1 MSTVI
6 GVGAA
11 KLAGSQIDLKTFKTI
26 NLGTGLKTA
35 DDFRKSLWDSG
46 NKVSSEAN
54 GILGNYAFTF
64 TVAVK
69 KIKIDL
75 AIKSV
80 GELGFK
86 DGATRQRIY
95 GRANELGLD
104 LCPAEVGP
112 QLRLQYKDQPEEEQ
126 LIVAMNPIADSGGAL
141 ELFLVGRYGSVLW
154 LYGYYDDPGLVWCAG
169 HRFVFTR
176 RRK

>member
-1 MSTVI
+1 MSTI
-6 GVGAA
+6 IRVGAA
-11 KLAGSQIDLKTFKTI
+11 KLACPQIDLKIFKTI

-35 DDFRKSLWDSG
+35 DDFRKSLRDSG

-54 GILGNYAFTF
+54 GILGNPAF

-80 GELGFK
+80 YELGFK
-86 DGATRQRIY
+86 GGAIRQQIY

-112 QLRLQYKDQPEEEQ
+112 QLRLQYKDQPEEEH
-126 LIVAMNPIADSGGAL
+126 LIVAMNPIADSDGAL
-141 ELFLVGRYGSVLW
+141 ELFLVERDDSGLW
-154 LYGYYDDPGLVWCAG
+154 LCGYYVHPGLIWNAAF
-169 HRFVFTR
+169 RFVFA

>member
-1 MSTVI
+1 MGTI
-6 GVGAA
+6 IKVGAA
-11 KLAGSQIDLKTFKTI
+11 KLAGPQIDLKIFKTI
-26 NLGTGLKTA
+26 NLRTGLKTA
-35 DDFRKSLWDSG
+35 DDFRKSLRDSG
-46 NKVSSEAN
+46 NKVSSGAN
-54 GILGNYAFTF
+54 GILGNSAF

-80 GELGFK
+80 DELGFK

-112 QLRLQYKDQPEEEQ
+112 QLRLQYKDQPEEEH

-141 ELFLVGRYGSVLW
+141 ELFSVKRNDSGLW
-154 LYGYYDDPGLVWCAG
+154 LDGYFFNPGNIWYA
-169 HRFVFTR
+169 HYRFVFA

>member
-35 DDFRKSLWDSG
+35 DDFRKSLRDSG

-54 GILGNYAFTF
+54 GILGNPAF

-80 GELGFK
+80 DELGFK

-112 QLRLQYKDQPEEEQ
+112 QLRLQYKDQPEEER
-126 LIVAMNPIADSGGAL
+126 LIVAMNPIAGSGGAL
-141 ELFLVGRYGSVLW
+141 EMFIVGRYASGLW
-154 LYGYYDDPGLVWCAG
+154 LLSCYDYPGLIWSAG
-169 HRFVFTR
+169 SRFVFA

>member
-1 MSTVI
+1 MGTIIRVC
-6 GVGAA
+6 AA
-11 KLAGSQIDLKTFKTI
+11 KLAGPQIDLKIFKTI

-54 GILGNYAFTF
+54 GILGNSAF

-80 GELGFK
+80 DELGFK
-86 DGATRQRIY
+86 DGATRKRIY

-112 QLRLQYKDQPEEEQ
+112 QLRLQYKDQPEKEN
-126 LIVAMNPIADSGGAL
+126 LIVAMNPIAGSGGAL
-141 ELFLVGRYGSVLW
+141 GLFLVGRGASGLW
-154 LYGYYDDPGLVWCAG
+154 LGGGCVFPGGIWFAG
-169 HRFVFTR
+169 LRFVFAR

>member
-1 MSTVI
+1 MGTI
-6 GVGAA
+6 IRVGAA
-11 KLAGSQIDLKTFKTI
+11 KLAGPQIDLKIFKTI

-35 DDFRKSLWDSG
+35 DDFRKSLRDSG
-46 NKVSSEAN
+46 NKVSSGAN
-54 GILGNYAFTF
+54 GILGNSAF

-80 GELGFK
+80 DELGFK

-112 QLRLQYKDQPEEEQ
+112 QLRLQYKDQPEGER
-126 LIVAMNPIADSGGAL
+126 LIVAMNPITVSGGVL
-141 ELFLVGRYGSVLW
+141 LLFSVGRGGSGLW
-154 LYGYYDDPGLVWCAG
+154 LSSYYDYPGSIWRADD
-169 HRFVFTR
+169 RFVFA

>member
-35 DDFRKSLWDSG
+35 DDFRKSLRDSG

-54 GILGNYAFTF
+54 GILGNSAF

-80 GELGFK
+80 DELGFK
-86 DGATRQRIY
+86 DGATRKRIY

-112 QLRLQYKDQPEEEQ
+112 QLRLQYKDQPEEEH
-126 LIVAMNPIADSGGAL
+126 LIVAMNPIAGSGGAL
-141 ELFLVGRYGSVLW
+141 RLFSVERYDSGLW
-154 LYGYYDDPGLVWCAG
+154 LDGHYGNPGGLWSAG
-169 HRFVFTR
+169 NRFVFA

>member
-1 MSTVI
+1 MGTII

-11 KLAGSQIDLKTFKTI
+11 KLAGPQIDLKTFKTI

-35 DDFRKSLWDSG
+35 DDFRKSLRDSG

-54 GILGNYAFTF
+54 GILGNPAF

-69 KIKIDL
+69 KIRIDL
-75 AIKSV
+75 VIKSV
-80 GELGFK
+80 GEIGFK
-86 DGATRQRIY
+86 GGATRKQIY

-112 QLRLQYKDQPEEEQ
+112 QLRLQYKDQPEGER

-141 ELFLVGRYGSVLW
+141 LLFLVERHASGLLLLS
-154 LYGYYDDPGLVWCAG
+154 YYDSPGDLWGAG
-169 HRFVFTR
+169 NRFVFAR

>member
-1 MSTVI
+1 MGTI
-6 GVGAA
+6 IRVGAA
-11 KLAGSQIDLKTFKTI
+11 KLAGPQIDLKIFKTI
-26 NLGTGLKTA
+26 NLRTGLKTA
-35 DDFRKSLWDSG
+35 DDFRKSLRDSG
-46 NKVSSEAN
+46 NKVSSGAN
-54 GILGNYAFTF
+54 GILGNSAF

-80 GELGFK
+80 DELGFK

-112 QLRLQYKDQPEEEQ
+112 QLRLQYKDQPEEER
-126 LIVAMNPIADSGGAL
+126 LIVAMNPIAGSGGAL
-141 ELFLVGRYGSVLW
+141 EMFIVWRDASGLW
-154 LYGYYDDPGLVWCAG
+154 LGCGYDYPGDIWFAG
-169 HRFVFTR
+169 LRFVFA

>member
-1 MSTVI
+1 MGKI
-6 GVGAA
+6 IRVGAA
-11 KLAGSQIDLKTFKTI
+11 KLAGPQIDLKIFKTI

-35 DDFRKSLWDSG
+35 DDFRKSLLDSG

-54 GILGNYAFTF
+54 GILGNPAF
-64 TVAVK
+64 TVAVE

-80 GELGFK
+80 DELGFK
-86 DGATRQRIY
+86 DGAIRQQIY

-126 LIVAMNPIADSGGAL
+126 LIVAMNPIAGSGGAL
-141 ELFLVGRYGSVLW
+141 FLFYVERCASGLW
-154 LYGYYDDPGLVWCAG
+154 LGGFCGDPGRIWHADY
-169 HRFVFTR
+169 RFVFA

>member
-11 KLAGSQIDLKTFKTI
+11 KLAGQQIDLKTFKTI

-35 DDFRKSLWDSG
+35 DYFRKSLRDSG

-54 GILGNYAFTF
+54 GILGNYAFT
-64 TVAVK
+64 VAVK

-80 GELGFK
+80 GEIGFK
-86 DGATRQRIY
+86 DGATRQKIY

-126 LIVAMNPIADSGGAL
+126 LIVAMNPIAVSGGAL
-141 ELFLVGRYGSVLW
+141 ELFFVERDDSGLW
-154 LYGYYDDPGLVWCAG
+154 LGGFCGDPGRILHADY
-169 HRFVFTR
+169 RFVFA

>member
-35 DDFRKSLWDSG
+35 DDFRKSLRDSG

-54 GILGNYAFTF
+54 GILGNSAF

-80 GELGFK
+80 DELGFK
-86 DGATRQRIY
+86 GGAIRQQIY

-112 QLRLQYKDQPEEEQ
+112 QLRLQYKDQPEEEH

-141 ELFLVGRYGSVLW
+141 LLFLVERHASGLLLLS
-154 LYGYYDDPGLVWCAG
+154 YYDSPGDLWGAG
-169 HRFVFTR
+169 NRFVFAR

>member
-1 MSTVI
+1 MGTI
-6 GVGAA
+6 IRVGAA
-11 KLAGSQIDLKTFKTI
+11 KLAGPQIDLKIFKTI

-35 DDFRKSLWDSG
+35 DDFRKSLRDSG

-54 GILGNYAFTF
+54 GILGNPAF

-69 KIKIDL
+69 KIRIDL
-75 AIKSV
+75 VIKSV
-80 GELGFK
+80 GEIGFK
-86 DGATRQRIY
+86 GGATRKQIY

-112 QLRLQYKDQPEEEQ
+112 QLRLQYKDQPEEEH
-126 LIVAMNPIADSGGAL
+126 LIVAMNPIAVSGGAL
-141 ELFLVGRYGSVLW
+141 GLFGVGRRGSGLW
-154 LYGYYDDPGLVWCAG
+154 LRSYYGGPGLIWGADF
-169 HRFVFTR
+169 RFVFA

>member
-54 GILGNYAFTF
+54 GILGNSAF

-80 GELGFK
+80 DELGFK

-126 LIVAMNPIADSGGAL
+126 LIVAMNPITVSGGVL
-141 ELFLVGRYGSVLW
+141 LLFSVGRGGSGLW
-154 LYGYYDDPGLVWCAG
+154 LDGYYDFPGNICYAG
-169 HRFVFTR
+169 LRFVFA

>member
-1 MSTVI
+1 MGTI
-6 GVGAA
+6 IRVGAA
-11 KLAGSQIDLKTFKTI
+11 KLAGPQIDLKIFKTI

-35 DDFRKSLWDSG
+35 DDFRKSLRDSG

-54 GILGNYAFTF
+54 GILGNSAF

-80 GELGFK
+80 DELGFK

-112 QLRLQYKDQPEEEQ
+112 QLRLQYKDQPEEER
-126 LIVAMNPIADSGGAL
+126 LIVAMNPIAGSGGAL
-141 ELFLVGRYGSVLW
+141 EMFIVWRDASGLW
-154 LYGYYDDPGLVWCAG
+154 LGCGYDYPGDIWFAG
-169 HRFVFTR
+169 LRFVFA

>member
-1 MSTVI
+1 MGTI
-6 GVGAA
+6 IRVGAA
-11 KLAGSQIDLKTFKTI
+11 KLAGPQIDLKIFKTI
-26 NLGTGLKTA
+26 NLRTGLKTA
-35 DDFRKSLWDSG
+35 DDFRKSLRDSG

-54 GILGNYAFTF
+54 GILGNSAF

-80 GELGFK
+80 DELGFK
-86 DGATRQRIY
+86 GGAIRQQIY

-112 QLRLQYKDQPEEEQ
+112 QLRLQYKDQPEEEH

-141 ELFLVGRYGSVLW
+141 LLFLVGRYGSVLW
-154 LYGYYDDPGLVWCAG
+154 LLSYYDSPGDLWGA
-169 HRFVFTR
+169 HYRFVFA

>member
-1 MSTVI
+1 MGTI
-6 GVGAA
+6 IRVGAA
-11 KLAGSQIDLKTFKTI
+11 KLAGPQIDHKIFKTI

-54 GILGNYAFTF
+54 GILGNPAF

-69 KIKIDL
+69 KIRIDL
-75 AIKSV
+75 VIKSV
-80 GELGFK
+80 GEIGFK
-86 DGATRQRIY
+86 GGATRKQIY

-112 QLRLQYKDQPEEEQ
+112 QLRLQYKDQPEEEH

-141 ELFLVGRYGSVLW
+141 ELFSVERNDSGLW
-154 LYGYYDDPGLVWCAG
+154 LSSYYDDPCIIWYAFI
-169 HRFVFTR
+169 RFVFA

>member
-11 KLAGSQIDLKTFKTI
+11 KLAGPQIDHKIFKTI

-54 GILGNYAFTF
+54 GILGNSAF

-80 GELGFK
+80 DELGFK
-86 DGATRQRIY
+86 DGATRQKIY

-112 QLRLQYKDQPEEEQ
+112 QLRLQYKDQPEEEH
-126 LIVAMNPIADSGGAL
+126 LIVAMNPIADSDGAL
-141 ELFLVGRYGSVLW
+141 ELFLVERDDSGLW
-154 LYGYYDDPGLVWCAG
+154 LDSYYDFPGYIWYAAIRC
-169 HRFVFTR
+169 VFA

>member
-35 DDFRKSLWDSG
+35 DDFRKSLRDSG

-86 DGATRQRIY
+86 DGATRQKIY

-112 QLRLQYKDQPEEEQ
+112 QLRLQYKDQPEEEH

-141 ELFLVGRYGSVLW
+141 ELFSVERNDSGLW
-154 LYGYYDDPGLVWCAG
+154 LDSYYDDPGYIW
-169 HRFVFTR
+169 H
-176 RRK
+176 

>member
-1 MSTVI
+1 MGTI
-6 GVGAA
+6 IRVGAA
-11 KLAGSQIDLKTFKTI
+11 KLAGPQIDLKIFKTI

-35 DDFRKSLWDSG
+35 DDFRKSLLDSG

-54 GILGNYAFTF
+54 GILGNPAF
-64 TVAVK
+64 TVAVE

-75 AIKSV
+75 VIKSV
-80 GELGFK
+80 DELGFK
-86 DGATRQRIY
+86 CGAIRQQIY

-112 QLRLQYKDQPEEEQ
+112 QLRLQYKDQPEEEH

-141 ELFLVGRYGSVLW
+141 ELFFVERDDSGLW
-154 LYGYYDDPGLVWCAG
+154 LCGYYVHPGLIWNAAFS
-169 HRFVFTR
+169 FVFA

>member
-1 MSTVI
+1 MGTI
-6 GVGAA
+6 IRVGAA
-11 KLAGSQIDLKTFKTI
+11 KLAGPQIDLKIFKTI

-35 DDFRKSLWDSG
+35 DDFRKSLRDSG
-46 NKVSSEAN
+46 NKVSSGAN
-54 GILGNYAFTF
+54 GILGNSAF

-80 GELGFK
+80 DELGFK

-112 QLRLQYKDQPEEEQ
+112 QLRLQYKDQPEEEH

-141 ELFLVGRYGSVLW
+141 LLFRVERYASGLW
-154 LYGYYDDPGLVWCAG
+154 LSSYSFSPGLIWYADL
-169 HRFVFTR
+169 RFVFA

>member
-54 GILGNYAFTF
+54 GILGNSAF

-80 GELGFK
+80 DELGFK
-86 DGATRQRIY
+86 GGAIRQQIY

-112 QLRLQYKDQPEEEQ
+112 QLRLQYKDQPEEEH
-126 LIVAMNPIADSGGAL
+126 LIVAMNPIADSDGAL
-141 ELFLVGRYGSVLW
+141 ELFLVERDDSGLW
-154 LYGYYDDPGLVWCAG
+154 LDSYYDDPGYIWHAG
-169 HRFVFTR
+169 SRFVFA

>member
-1 MSTVI
+1 MGTI
-6 GVGAA
+6 IRVGAA
-11 KLAGSQIDLKTFKTI
+11 KLAGPQIDLKIFKTI

-35 DDFRKSLWDSG
+35 DDFRKSLRDSG

-80 GELGFK
+80 DELGFK

-112 QLRLQYKDQPEEEQ
+112 QLRLQYKDQPEEEH
-126 LIVAMNPIADSGGAL
+126 LIVAMNPIADSDGAL
-141 ELFLVGRYGSVLW
+141 ELFLVERDDSGLW
-154 LYGYYDDPGLVWCAG
+154 LDSYYDVPGYIWHAG
-169 HRFVFTR
+169 SRFVFA

>member
-11 KLAGSQIDLKTFKTI
+11 KLAGPQIDLKTFKTI

-35 DDFRKSLWDSG
+35 DDFRKSLRDSG

-54 GILGNYAFTF
+54 GILGNPAF

-80 GELGFK
+80 DELGFK
-86 DGATRQRIY
+86 DGAIRQQIY

-112 QLRLQYKDQPEEEQ
+112 QLRLQYKDQPEEEH

-141 ELFLVGRYGSVLW
+141 ELFFVERDDSGLW
-154 LYGYYDDPGLVWCAG
+154 LCGYYVHPGLIWNAG
-169 HRFVFTR
+169 FRFVFA

>member
-1 MSTVI
+1 MGTI
-6 GVGAA
+6 IRVGAA
-11 KLAGSQIDLKTFKTI
+11 KLAGPQIDLKIFKTI

-35 DDFRKSLWDSG
+35 DDFRKSLRDSG

-54 GILGNYAFTF
+54 GILGNPAF

-69 KIKIDL
+69 KIRIDL
-75 AIKSV
+75 VIKSV
-80 GELGFK
+80 GEIGFK
-86 DGATRQRIY
+86 GGATRKQIY

-112 QLRLQYKDQPEEEQ
+112 QLRLQYKDQPEEEH

-141 ELFLVGRYGSVLW
+141 ELFSVERNDSGLW
-154 LYGYYDDPGLVWCAG
+154 LSSYYDDPCIIWYAFI
-169 HRFVFTR
+169 RFVFA

>member
-1 MSTVI
+1 MGKI
-6 GVGAA
+6 IRVGAA
-11 KLAGSQIDLKTFKTI
+11 KLAGPQIDLKIFKTI
-26 NLGTGLKTA
+26 NLRTGLKTA
-35 DDFRKSLWDSG
+35 DDFRKSLRDSG
-46 NKVSSEAN
+46 NKVSSGAN
-54 GILGNYAFTF
+54 GILGNSAF

-80 GELGFK
+80 DELGFK
-86 DGATRQRIY
+86 GGGIRQQIY
-95 GRANELGLD
+95 GGDNELGLD

-112 QLRLQYKDQPEEEQ
+112 QLRLQYKDQPEEEH

-141 ELFLVGRYGSVLW
+141 RLFYVERSGSGLW
-154 LYGYYDDPGLVWCAG
+154 LDSYYVYPGRIWYAAL
-169 HRFVFTR
+169 RFVFA